1 MLRHTSLLY
10 QSNTAVT
17 STRGI
22 QYGLGTTALPCAGLR
37 VHDDTGAI
45 EDVHEELVQR
55 KSSVDLPGDVLWT
68 LSPEVG
74 EEHEHRG
81 FVGGHGMVLDREN
94 PYLRR
99 K

>member
-1 MLRHTSLLY
+1 MLRHTSPLY
-10 QSNTAVT
+10 QSNAAVT

-22 QYGLGTTALPCAGLR
+22 QYGLGTTALPCPGLR
-37 VHDDTGAI
+37 VYHDPGAI
-45 EDVHEELVQR
+45 EDIHEQLVRR
-55 KSSVDLPGDVLWT
+55 KGSVDLPGDVLWAI
-68 LSPEVG
+68 SPEVG

-81 FVGGHGMVLDREN
+81 FVDGHGMVLDREN